1 MTVKKELAKPLVA
14 IPQTLLYSCQEIQS
28 KKLFIGHLSFHMKV
42 VLVSSR
48 YRPLYD
54 VWWIFYCS

>member
-1 MTVKKELAKPLVA
+1 MTVKKELAKPLEA
-14 IPQTLLYSCQEIQS
+14 TPQTLLYSCQEIQS
-28 KKLFIGHLSFHMKV
+28 RKLFIGHLSFHMKV

-54 VWWIFYCS
+54 MW